1 MVELLVL
8 QFLPLLGALIVL
20 LFPKNKKETAAIL
33 ALVTALLELLFVF
46 LLLPQKLTVYL
57 GLGLG
62 VTMVLSFDYLTAIVL
77 IVLSFACAYSL
88 LYSLRKPLEHERSP
102 SFYSLILLV
111 LFGTVGVALA
121 RDLIQFYVFWEAML
135 IPAWALVVNW
145 NEDPKKVRYTGLK
158 FFIITHIG
166 AVLTLASIL
175 WIYSTLGT
183 TNMFVLQDL
192 LPKLPVST
200 LVWMAALFF
209 MAFIV
214 KLAIFPFHTWL
225 PDAYTTSSMPVTLV
239 LVGMMTSVGIYG
251 FARFLPFFP
260 REALLKLSLPFLI
273 ASLVNMFYG
282 GAMALAEK
290 NAKRMIAYSS
300 MSQMGYVLFGF
311 ATLVPLGI
319 SGSVFNIMNQAVTKL
334 VLFTSVALVAE
345 SASTWRLDE
354 LGGWAKRHPFA
365 AVCASAAM
373 LSLLGAPP
381 VLGFWPEFLTFSG
394 GFASSNYLVAS
405 LALVASVLTAA
416 YGLRLVR
423 FVFFG
428 PLQKEHEG
436 SVIRPPW
443 NTSLALAAGLLIMII
458 FGIYPGPAFQLVRGA
473 LNLLGIQVGG

>member
-1 MVELLVL
+1 MVELLIL

-20 LFPKNKKETAAIL
+20 LLPKEKKEWAAVLSLLTSLGEL
-33 ALVTALLELLFVF
+33 ALVFF
-46 LLLPQKLTVYL
+46 LKEGITVYL

-62 VTMVLSFDYLTAIVL
+62 VTMVLAFDQLTALVL
-77 IVLSFACAYSL
+77 ITLSGACAFSI
-88 LYSLRKPLEHERSP
+88 LYSLKKPLGHERSP

-121 RDLIQFYVFWEAML
+121 RDLIQFYVFWETML

-145 NEDPKKVRYTGLK
+145 NEDPQKVRYTGLK

-166 AVLTLASIL
+166 AVLTLISIL

-183 TNMFVLQDL
+183 TNMFLLQSL
-192 LPKLPVST
+192 LPALPLST
-200 LVWMAALFF
+200 LVGMAALFF

-239 LVGMMTSVGIYG
+239 LVGMMTAVGIYG

-260 REALLKLSLPFLI
+260 KEAVSPLSLPFLI
-273 ASLVNMFYG
+273 LSLVNMFYG
-282 GAMALAEK
+282 GAMALQEK
-290 NAKRMIAYSS
+290 NAKRLIAYSS

-319 SGSVFNIMNQAVTKL
+319 SGSVFNILNQAVTKL
-334 VLFTSVALVAE
+334 VLFVSVGLVAE
-345 SASTWRLDE
+345 SALTWRIEE
-354 LGGWAKRHPFA
+354 LGGWAKRHPLA

-381 VLGFWPEFLTFSG
+381 VLGFWPEFFTFSG
-394 GFASSNYLVAS
+394 GFSSGNYLIAS
-405 LALVASVLTAA
+405 LALVGSVLTAA

-428 PLQKEHEG
+428 PLKKENEG
-436 SVIRPPW
+436 PVIRPSW
-443 NTSLALAAGLLIMII
+443 NTSLALAAGLLILII
-458 FGIYPGPAFQLVRGA
+458 FGIFPAPAFQLVKGA
-473 LNLLGIQVGG
+473 LNLLGMSIGG